1 MRRILVLLGPPGVG
15 KGTVSRL
22 LIEQFGFEWLSSGE
36 LLRDVK
42 KLDSEIGQQIATLID
57 AGEFVSDELI
67 ISLVEKELEKV
78 PKDCCLLL
86 DGFPRTLP
94 QAEALDV
101 MSPRFDA
108 ETSLAIELQADS
120 GELERRILNRAQEEG
135 RRDDD
140 LETFRHRIRVFQ
152 ERTAPLISYYKT
164 RGRLQ
169 TIDAMGTPQQVLERA
184 SLCIQK
190 NLPSAG
196 ISSQKE
202 AS

>member
-1 MRRILVLLGPPGVG
+1 MRRIVILLGPPGVG
-15 KGTVSRL
+15 KGTVSQL

-42 KLDSEIGQQIATLID
+42 KSDSQIGQQIAKLID

-67 ISLVEKELEKV
+67 ISLVEKELVKFPE
-78 PKDCCLLL
+78 DCCLLL

-101 MSPRFDA
+101 MSPRLHA
-108 ETSLAIELQADS
+108 EVALAVELQAD
-120 GELERRILNRAQEEG
+120 GEELERRIMNRAQEEG
-135 RRDDD
+135 RKDDD
-140 LETFRHRIRVFQ
+140 LETFRHRMKVF
-152 ERTAPLISYYKT
+152 EKRTAPLISYYKN

-169 TIDAMGTPQQVLERA
+169 AIDAMGTPKQVLERA
-184 SLCIQK
+184 NLCIQK

-202 AS
+202 AG